1 VASTS
6 RTRQIA
12 IAALALVVP
21 AAADA
26 RRGAGP
32 GRPAATITSGPT
44 GTIARTSAAF
54 TFQADGTTRFRCR
67 LDGIR
72 DPECASPKTYSWL
85 TAGQHRFVVR
95 AVDRAAKRRPITAT
109 EKAAS
114 TSAAKRR
121 FKVEPPADA
130 TPPPSGDTTAPP
142 SDTTPPETLITSGP
156 SGTIDATDANF
167 GFSSSESGSGFE
179 CRLDGKPWAG
189 CSSPAT
195 YSALAD
201 GDHSF
206 EVRATDAAGNTDPS
220 PASQS
225 FTVAS
230 SSPPSECGFGTFSRL
245 KMPGACWRP
254 YSDGSPFNR
263 GIPGSPAVASNSAAI
278 VGRVNGFGA
287 PQNITVGG
295 GEDWGHP
302 IFYSQPDD
310 PVFTIH
316 CAKPWGACELEGM
329 QVRIP
334 DAARP
339 ASGGDAHMA
348 VIDQAGGWEY
358 DFWQVQNKP
367 PGGGTITISW
377 GGRTRIGSPDA
388 DGLGS
393 NATAAHFGL
402 AAGPI
407 RAAELE
413 AGRID
418 HALFMV
424 VRCTNGSYVWP
435 AEGVSGTPCS
445 SIGLSNADAPALGQ
459 HFYLAMSDAEIAAT
473 GAPVWKQTIL
483 RAMAHYGMFVG
494 DTGGSSWGV
503 QFESGASFTSFGSPD
518 PFVRLGDLWGVPK
531 YPDPNVGPQR
541 VFKLA
546 GGVDYGRL
554 RALDPC
560 VARGTC

>member
-1 VASTS
+1 MTTTDSKASS
-6 RTRQIA
+6 M
-12 IAALALVVP
+12 
-21 AAADA
+21 
-26 RRGAGP
+26 GA
-32 GRPAATITSGPT
+32 T
-44 GTIARTSAAF
+44 
-54 TFQADGTTRFRCR
+54 
-67 LDGIR
+67 
-72 DPECASPKTYSWL
+72 
-85 TAGQHRFVVR
+85 
-95 AVDRAAKRRPITAT
+95 
-109 EKAAS
+109 
-114 TSAAKRR
+114 KRR
-121 FKVEPPADA
+121 FKVEPSP
-130 TPPPSGDTTAPP
+130 
-142 SDTTPPETLITSGP
+142 DTTPPETVINSGP
-156 SGTIDATDANF
+156 SGTIGATDASF
-167 GFSSSESGSGFE
+167 GFSSSEPGSQFE
-179 CRLDGKPWAG
+179 CRLDGGAW
-189 CSSPAT
+189 SSCASPTA
-195 YSALAD
+195 YSSLAD
-201 GDHSF
+201 GGHTF

-220 PASQS
+220 PATRG

-230 SSPPSECGFGTFSRL
+230 APPADTTPPETVINSGPSGTIGATDASFGFSSSEPGSQFECRLDGGAWSSCASPTAYSSLADGGHTFEVRATDAAGNTDPSPARQSFNVASSPPSDCVFGTFSQL
-245 KMPGACWRP
+245 NMPGACWRP
-254 YSDGSPFNR
+254 YSESSPFNR
-263 GIPGSPAVASNSAAI
+263 VVPGSPAIAPTSAAI
-278 VGRVNGFGA
+278 VSRVNGFGA

-295 GEDWGHP
+295 GEDWSHP

-316 CAKPWGACELEGM
+316 CAKTWGTCEIEGM

-339 ASGGDAHMA
+339 ASGGDSHMA

-367 PGGGTITISW
+367 AGGGTITISW
-377 GGRTRIGSPDA
+377 GGRTRIGTADA

-413 AGRID
+413 AGQID

-424 VRCTNGSYVWP
+424 VRCTNGNFVWP

-494 DTGGSSWGV
+494 DTGGSSWGI
-503 QFESGASFTSFGSPD
+503 QFESGASYTSFGSPD

-541 VFKLA
+541 IFKIA
-546 GGVDYGRL
+546 GSVDYGRL